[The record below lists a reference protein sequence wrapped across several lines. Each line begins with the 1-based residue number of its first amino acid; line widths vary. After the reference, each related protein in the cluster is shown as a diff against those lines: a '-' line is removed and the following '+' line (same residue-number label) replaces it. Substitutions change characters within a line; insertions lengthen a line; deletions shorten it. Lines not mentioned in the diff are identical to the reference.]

1 MNSFRLRGFRQVN
14 LIHIEKLETPS
25 TKTAGHLL
33 GAGATSDQR
42 DHLSNKTGI
51 PIVEILELVKP
62 PDLARLSFPVT
73 VR

>member
-1 MNSFRLRGFRQVN
+1 MNSFRLRGFRRVY
-14 LIHIEKLETPS
+14 LIHIEKPEIPG

-33 GAGATSDQR
+33 GAGATNDQR
-42 DHLSNKTGI
+42 AHLSNKTGI

-62 PDLARLSFPVT
+62 PDLVRLSFPVT